1 MKNSSYTMVV
11 IEPETESN
19 YLTQKD
25 SNISIND
32 RIYSKKIY
40 LAVNDS
46 SDNYIEIDEATYQNY
61 QTQLK
66 DYEDEMKKQMESGNT
81 ESV

>member
-32 RIYSKKIY
+32 RIYSKKIFC
-40 LAVNDS
+40 
-46 SDNYIEIDEATYQNY
+46 
-61 QTQLK
+61 
-66 DYEDEMKKQMESGNT
+66 
-81 ESV
+81 

>member
-81 ESV
+81 ERV